1 MKGVTVPRKLL
12 TRRTRIGAVLA
23 GALVLLLATACGGG
37 DGGGGG
43 GGGSS
48 SDLEAQAQQIAD
60 LLDQIEAL
68 PTTATSAQD
77 FSAKLAPIRD
87 QVQTLQ
93 EQVEQTDAPEELS
106 SQRDQLANRLRSL
119 RTQLGRVEGLLAN
132 DDLENAKTATE
143 ELITVQ
149 QLRATI
155 AAIERI
161 SGGG

>member
-1 MKGVTVPRKLL
+1 
-12 TRRTRIGAVLA
+12 
-23 GALVLLLATACGGG
+23 VLLLVVGCGTG
-37 DGGGGG
+37 DSGGGGG
-43 GGGSS
+43 GGDS
-48 SDLEAQAQQIAD
+48 SDLEAQAQQISD

-68 PTTATSAQD
+68 PTTATSAED
-77 FSAKLAPIRD
+77 FSAKLAPLRD

-93 EQVEQTDAPEELS
+93 EQVEQTDAPDELS

-119 RTQLGRVEGLLAN
+119 RTQLGRVEGLLVN
-132 DDLENAKTATE
+132 GDLETAKTATE

-155 AAIERI
+155 AAIENAS